1 MSSYFYAFADDWWLI
16 NRWIKTKWCI
26 LMLCNLKSIY
36 YIISLRY
43 LDDWIFC
50 QNHQN
55 LPDCCLIQLF
65 NLCSSY
71 GGFRS
76 HRATPKSS
84 ILIFLMGFSIVNH
97 PILGSHKY
105 IFYETPHVFSIV
117 LPWFFPGSVSVIPWS
132 HGLTR
137 SRHALVACWEIRCE
151 LLQGAVISTGRGPAS
166 STFTVTFRQKFTM
179 KSGGKM
185 INIMVVMMIY

>member
-117 LPWFFPGSVSVIPWS
+117 LPPLFFHGFSQGPSRWFPGPTVSHGPATRWSPVERSVVSCSKEPWS
-132 HGLTR
+132 PPAEVQPPPPSRWPSGR
-137 SRHALVACWEIRCE
+137 SSPWN
-151 LLQGAVISTGRGPAS
+151 Q
-166 STFTVTFRQKFTM
+166 
-179 KSGGKM
+179 GGKWL
-185 INIMVVMMIY
+185 I